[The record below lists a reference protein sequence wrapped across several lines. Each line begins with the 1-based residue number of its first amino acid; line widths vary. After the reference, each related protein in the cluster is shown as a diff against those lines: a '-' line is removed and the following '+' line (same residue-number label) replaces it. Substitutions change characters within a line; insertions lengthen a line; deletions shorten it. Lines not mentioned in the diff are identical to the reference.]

1 MRDKITTAR
10 RAGRRFV
17 SEIVLPRDPEAGAAD
32 PRQQQLRD
40 WARDVL
46 GDPGA
51 ALRPLAGDA
60 SFRRYFRVHAAAG
73 TWAAMDAPPE
83 REPLGPYLAATG
95 LLAQAGVHVPAVR
108 ARDTARGFLLLEDL
122 GDAQYL
128 ARLTPDA
135 ADGLYA
141 DALAALVRIQTLPRS
156 GLPPYDE
163 ALLQYELDL
172 FSEWY
177 LGRHLGL
184 ALSAAERELLR
195 TAEQLLIERA
205 LAQPRVVVHRDYHS
219 RNLMVAAPNPGVLDH
234 QDAVWG
240 PVSYDLVSLLRD
252 CYVAWPEARVR
263 GWIGEYRTRARAAGV
278 LDTAVD
284 QARLLEWCDW
294 TGVQRHLKAAGI
306 FARLCHRDGKP
317 GYLADVPR
325 TLAHAR
331 AECARVPELAAFGAF
346 LERLPPP

>member
-1 MRDKITTAR
+1 M
-10 RAGRRFV
+10 

-32 PRQQQLRD
+32 PRRSQLQD

-46 GDPGA
+46 GEPAA

-60 SFRRYFRVHAAAG
+60 SFRRYFRVHAAGG
-73 TWAAMDAPPE
+73 TWAAMDAPPA

-95 LLAQAGVHVPAVR
+95 LLARAGVHVPAVR
-108 ARDTARGFLLLEDL
+108 ARDIARGFLLLEDL

-128 ARLTPDA
+128 ERLTPDA

-141 DALAALVRIQTLPRS
+141 DALAALVRIQALPRS

-163 ALLQYELDL
+163 ALLQSELDL

-184 ALSAAERELLR
+184 ELSAAERELLR
-195 TAEQLLIERA
+195 TAERLLIERA

-240 PVSYDLVSLLRD
+240 PVSYDLASLLRD

-263 GWIGEYRTRARAAGV
+263 GWVGAYRTQARAAGV
-278 LDTAVD
+278 LDAAVD
-284 QARLLEWCDW
+284 EARLLEWCDW
-294 TGVQRHLKAAGI
+294 TGAQRHLKAAGI
-306 FARLCHRDGKP
+306 FARLCYRDGKP

-331 AECARVPELAAFGAF
+331 AECARLPELAAFGAF
-346 LERLPPP
+346 LGRLPPA

>member
-1 MRDKITTAR
+1 MAAAR
-10 RAGRRFV
+10 RTGRRFV
-17 SEIVLPRDPEAGAAD
+17 SEIVLPRDPGVGAAD
-32 PRQQQLRD
+32 PRRQQLRD
-40 WARDVL
+40 WARAVL
-46 GDPGA
+46 GDPAA

-60 SFRRYFRVHAAAG
+60 SFRRYFRVHATAG

-95 LLAQAGVHVPAVR
+95 LLAQAGVHVPAIR
-108 ARDTARGFLLLEDL
+108 ARDAARGFLLLEDL

-128 ARLTPDA
+128 ERLTPSA

-184 ALSAAERELLR
+184 ELSAAERELLR
-195 TAEQLLIERA
+195 TAERLLIERA

-263 GWIGEYRTRARAAGV
+263 GWVGAYRTRARAAGV
-278 LDTAVD
+278 LDAAVG

>member
-1 MRDKITTAR
+1 M
-10 RAGRRFV
+10 
-17 SEIVLPRDPEAGAAD
+17 SEIVLASDPGTGAGDVRRAL
-32 PRQQQLRD
+32 LRD
-40 WARDVL
+40 WAREVL
-46 GDPGA
+46 GDPA
-51 ALRPLAGDA
+51 AELRPLAGDA
-60 SFRRYFRVHAAAG
+60 SFRRYFRAHAAAG

-95 LLAQAGVHVPAVR
+95 LLAGAGVHVPAVR
-108 ARDTARGFLLLEDL
+108 ARDPARGFLLLEDL

-128 ARLTPDA
+128 ERLSPET

-141 DALAALVRIQTLPRS
+141 DALAALAQIQTLPRS

-163 ALLQYELDL
+163 ALLQSELDL

-184 ALSAAERELLR
+184 ELSAAERELLR
-195 TAEQLLIERA
+195 TAERLLIEQA

-219 RNLMVAAPNPGVLDH
+219 RNLMVAEPNPGVLDH

-252 CYVAWPEARVR
+252 CYVAWPEERVR
-263 GWIGEYRTRARAAGV
+263 GWVGEYRARARAAGV
-278 LDTAVD
+278 PAAAADE
-284 QARLLEWCDW
+284 ARLLEWCDW

-306 FARLCHRDGKP
+306 FARLRYRDGKP

>member
-1 MRDKITTAR
+1 MA
-10 RAGRRFV
+10 
-17 SEIVLPRDPEAGAAD
+17 EIVLPRDAEDGAAD
-32 PRQQQLRD
+32 PRRAQLRD
-40 WARDVL
+40 WARETL
-46 GDPGA
+46 GDPAA

-60 SFRRYFRVHAAAG
+60 SFRRYFRVQAG
-73 TWAAMDAPPE
+73 GATLVAMDAPPE
-83 REPLGPYLAATG
+83 REPLAPYLAATG
-95 LLAQAGVHVPAVR
+95 LLARAGAHVPAVH
-108 ARDTARGFLLLEDL
+108 ARDLARGFLLLEDL

-128 ARLTPDA
+128 ERLTPDA

-141 DALAALVRIQTLPRS
+141 DALAALAQIQTLPRS

-184 ALSAAERELLR
+184 ELSAAERDLLR
-195 TAEQLLIERA
+195 RTERLLIDRA

-219 RNLMVAAPNPGVLDH
+219 RNLMVAEPNPGVLDH

-240 PVSYDLVSLLRD
+240 PVSYDLASLLRD
-252 CYVAWPEARVR
+252 CYVAWPEERVR
-263 GWIGEYRTRARAAGV
+263 GWVGAYRTRAVAAGA
-278 LDTAVD
+278 LDAAVD
-284 QARLLEWCDW
+284 AARLLEWCDW
-294 TGVQRHLKAAGI
+294 TGAQRHLKAAGI
-306 FARLCHRDGKP
+306 FARLCYRDGKP

-331 AECARVPELAAFGAF
+331 AECARRPELAEFGAF
-346 LERLPPP
+346 LGRLPPP